1 MLPLTVGDHRRE
13 LVEVTD
19 QHQLD
24 SAEPF
29 PRAWAKSLQGDGQ
42 AVEQVSPDHRGLIDD
57 QSVELLEGLREPTR
71 VVITAADVLRGGALA
86 EGEQAMDGV
95 ALDIESRDPRWGRHD
110 HVAISGG

>member
-1 MLPLTVGDHRRE
+1 MGVVVIGREEVRGVVSSAEMLPLTVGDHRRE

-42 AVEQVSPDHRGLIDD
+42 AVEQISPDHRGLIDD
-57 QSVELLEGLREPTR
+57 QSVEFGAATTTLRL
-71 VVITAADVLRGGALA
+71 VAARN
-86 EGEQAMDGV
+86 
-95 ALDIESRDPRWGRHD
+95 
-110 HVAISGG
+110 